1 MLPLE
6 SHPFRLLDGPLL
18 DPRARRE
25 NVVRR
30 MADDLVALG
39 VTGDKPDV
47 IRALLSQGYPSFD
60 VARLWEDARQ
70 VAVQAAVAREMS
82 AP

>member
-1 MLPLE
+1 MT

-18 DPRARRE
+18 DPAARRE
-25 NVVRR
+25 DTVRR
-30 MADDLVALG
+30 MADDLVALN

-47 IRALLSQGYPSFD
+47 IRALLGKGYASFD